1 MRLSNKQ
8 QKELRIIE
16 HFVPDNT
23 NFPEPTEED
32 IEDFFAFSDKG
43 EKRREINRN
52 RPFNGYDRL
61 MWAKNRREVTVSM
74 WREDWGYILTAMD
87 FLDEPREIAEFAS
100 KALSKPGIME
110 LWQEEN
116 EPYFEESIGLVDSLK
131 IKFKKA
137 SQSIRAWMQKE

>member
-16 HFVPDNT
+16 HFVPNYVK
-23 NFPEPTEED
+23 FPEPTERD
-32 IEDFFAFSDKG
+32 IEDFFAFSDRG

-61 MWAKNRREVTVSM
+61 MWGKNRREVTVSM

-87 FLDEPREIAEFAS
+87 FLDEPREFAEFAS

-116 EPYFEESIGLVDSLK
+116 ELCFEKSIGLFDSLK
-131 IKFKKA
+131 IKLKKA
-137 SQSIRAWMQKE
+137 SQSVRARVQ